1 VKKRHFLNLP
11 RLIALLALFLVFLVG
26 ARSSEVMAQ
35 PRANPVSPPTAYR
48 SEGGKV
54 SVRLLVVAATDSHKG
69 IDPRLQS
76 LAKHL
81 NFLRYQGYDLLNSY
95 NASLGSDSDV
105 TFTIEGGRRVT
116 VNLLKKTPD
125 KAQFRVQMFNQGGKL
140 LDTTLSV
147 NRNGTFI
154 VAGPRYNDG
163 ILILPLQV
171 SY

>member
-1 VKKRHFLNLP
+1 VKKRGFCGLP
-11 RLIALLALFLVFLVG
+11 WLIALLALFLVG
-26 ARSSEVMAQ
+26 AHSPDAMAQ
-35 PRANPVSPPTAYR
+35 SRPANPPTAYR
-48 SEGGKV
+48 NEAGKV
-54 SVRLLVVAATDSHKG
+54 SVRLLVVAATDSHQG

-81 NFLRYQGYDLLNSY
+81 NFLRYKGYDLLNSY
-95 NASLGSDSDV
+95 NASVGADSDV

-116 VNLLKKTPD
+116 VTLLKKMPD